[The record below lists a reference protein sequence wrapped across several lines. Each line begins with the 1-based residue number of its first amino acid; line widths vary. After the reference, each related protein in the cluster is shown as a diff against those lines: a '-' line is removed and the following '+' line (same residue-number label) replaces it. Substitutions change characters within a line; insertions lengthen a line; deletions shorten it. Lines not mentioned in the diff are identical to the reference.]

1 MQLPVADTKKRK
13 LKVWKAAEAV
23 WRKALKLSIR
33 VKWMEKDFTCRLQSY
48 SLGHVWGGKSLDMT
62 PEEELWQAVIPRL
75 TLSSLPICTYCI
87 LVTVWG
93 WTVLCL
99 KKKKVTLCLL
109 MSFIFHHNV
118 KWTASKTYHSSKEN
132 ATREYLA
139 LLTAQT
145 WQQRSQHLLHQRFNK
160 SFLPAENYYGVQTLA
175 YLVSSLCC
183 VNKILTQFLSFQ
195 YRSFMTA

>member
-1 MQLPVADTKKRK
+1 MSVLRETYSKKVECNFLLQTQKKRK
-13 LKVWKAAEAV
+13 IKVWKAAEAV

-33 VKWMEKDFTCRLQSY
+33 VKWMEKAFTCRLQSY

-145 WQQRSQHLLHQRFNK
+145 WQQRSQHLFYIKDSTSPFYQRRTIMVFRHLH
-160 SFLPAENYYGVQTLA
+160 
-175 YLVSSLCC
+175 
-183 VNKILTQFLSFQ
+183 I
-195 YRSFMTA
+195 

>member
-99 KKKKVTLCLL
+99 KKKKKKSHSAYWCLL
-109 MSFIFHHNV
+109 YFITMLNELPPRLATVQKKMLLENTWLYWQLKPDNKHHSICYI
-118 KWTASKTYHSSKEN
+118 KDSISPFY
-132 ATREYLA
+132 
-139 LLTAQT
+139 
-145 WQQRSQHLLHQRFNK
+145 QRRTIMVFRHLH
-160 SFLPAENYYGVQTLA
+160 
-175 YLVSSLCC
+175 
-183 VNKILTQFLSFQ
+183 I
-195 YRSFMTA
+195 